1 MEAQRWQSIPKVT
14 PLGFHCRQF
23 SPVLS
28 LLNHCTVPSYHV
40 VGIFGKSRVSALA
53 WLVRFQIKP
62 SQISFSG
69 HVVSVYNTRIDGCVE
84 KRKNCTKI
92 LLFYNSSISHELV
105 WNLGTYCLYL
115 IKNKWIFQEFWR
127 LLFFFFLSFRRRG
140 KLLPHIK
147 EVTLIETEHSR
158 GIWWKTLKFKH
169 DEVPERTLRS
179 NCFDLQEGNDVTR
192 VCWAGVMWLWD
203 AVWQEDGVLRG
214 HLKGHCE
221 CHWREAWACGSPL
234 VRMSSHFG
242 GFWKHS
248 GPTAVEMVF

>member
-1 MEAQRWQSIPKVT
+1 MCGEEEKLYKNT
-14 PLGFHCRQF
+14 
-23 SPVLS
+23 PVLQQLHQS
-28 LLNHCTVPSYHV
+28 RIGLELRNILSVPQKEQMD
-40 VGIFGKSRVSALA
+40 ISRVLEIT
-53 WLVRFQIKP
+53 L
-62 SQISFSG
+62 
-69 HVVSVYNTRIDGCVE
+69 
-84 KRKNCTKI
+84 
-92 LLFYNSSISHELV
+92 
-105 WNLGTYCLYL
+105 
-115 IKNKWIFQEFWR
+115 
-127 LLFFFFLSFRRRG
+127 FFFLSFRRRG